1 MSLIMLENLIPGLIA
16 LFTIAMIIY
25 SIRVFTSKNIADATL
40 AVDALTVDL
49 LVILVLIAYY
59 YRSTFLLI
67 GVIPLATWIFIL
79 DLIVA
84 RYLEKGGGK

>member
-1 MSLIMLENLIPGLIA
+1 M
-16 LFTIAMIIY
+16 
-25 SIRVFTSKNIADATL
+25 
-40 AVDALTVDL
+40 
-49 LVILVLIAYY
+49 LVLIAYY